1 MSSGLDDYWDRKIR
15 CSETPGW
22 NKEMTGFTEVTAKQV
37 GGDHY
42 QKAGS
47 NMQPW
52 DIARAWDLNGWEMNV
67 LKYLLRH
74 RYKNKKEDLE
84 KAIHYLQYLIANY
97 EDLYEPK

>member
-15 CSETPGW
+15 CSEQVNLDKPETR
-22 NKEMTGFTEVTAKQV
+22 QV

-52 DIARAWDLNGWEMNV
+52 DIARAWGLDGWEMNV

-74 RYKNKKEDLE
+74 KFKNRKQDIE
-84 KAIHYLQYLIANY
+84 KAIHYLQYMQANY
-97 EDLYEPK
+97 DDLYEPK